1 MIADHLPARLRQ
13 TLYEQLAP
21 NERIVRLEQPDPV
34 RFKRI
39 IGWIGFV
46 LGVPPMVYALSM
58 IVDGAM
64 AQQRWR
70 DGSQITPAL
79 AVFYGLPC
87 LGIALAFMGAP
98 LWNDRAARGIAY
110 VITDRRVLILR
121 RRFLRTTDIQSIP
134 AALLRVTA
142 KPGRNDLELVEAT
155 AIDDEDREDMFR
167 LIALRDARATEAA
180 LRQLIQSSSKSSL

>member
-1 MIADHLPARLRQ
+1 MIATDLPLRLREAVDQ
-13 TLYEQLAP
+13 QLARD
-21 NERIVRLEQPDPV
+21 EVLVRLEQPDPV

-39 IGWIGFV
+39 MGWIGFV
-46 LGVPPMVYALSM
+46 LGLPLMVYALST

-64 AQQRWR
+64 GQQRWT

-98 LWNDRAARGIAY
+98 LWNDRAARSTIYA
-110 VITDRRVLILR
+110 ITDHRVLILR
-121 RRFLRTTDIQSIP
+121 RRFLRAADVQSIP
-134 AALLRVTA
+134 AATLQVNV
-142 KPGRNDLELVEAT
+142 KPRSGNIELVAST

-167 LIALRDARATEAA
+167 LIALRDVQATEAA
-180 LRQLIQSSSKSSL
+180 LNRLIQSSSKSSL